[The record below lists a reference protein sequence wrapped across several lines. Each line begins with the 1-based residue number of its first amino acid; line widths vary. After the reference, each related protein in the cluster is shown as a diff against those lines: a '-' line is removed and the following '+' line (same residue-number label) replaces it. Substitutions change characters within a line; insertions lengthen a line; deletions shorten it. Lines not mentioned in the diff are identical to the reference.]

1 MAIVNETGNQI
12 GTKIPTTTTTTKT
25 PVVKKTPAATTPV
38 VAPTQTPEDAAT
50 TASIQ
55 AAQAAKAAADAKAL
69 QDSANA
75 STDAQTAAMNAQ
87 LKFMQNQQAAADAM
101 IAADKAKV
109 ISDARTVLSTVLDS
123 YGLGS
128 MADFVYKNIVTSGVV
143 DMSNPDA
150 VIYAIKTQPEYQKR
164 FAANTKRVSSGLP
177 ELDPASYI
185 AMENSYRNTMKQNGL
200 PEYLYNEDTDFQA
213 LISGDVSPQELQ
225 SRVTEGYNAVAQAD
239 PTVKAQMKEL
249 YGVTDAQLAAYFL
262 DPTKTSPALVE
273 QAKAAN
279 IAARGK
285 ELSGIQLDKLSA
297 QDLVQRGITFDQATQ
312 GFTKIGQM
320 GELNATIGAEQNLT
334 EQQKISGTFG
344 FDIEAQK
351 ALEKKRQG
359 RLAEFN
365 QGGGYARAAGT
376 SAGTI
381 TSGLGISQ

>member
-1 MAIVNETGNQI
+1 MAALNETGTQL
-12 GTKIPTTTTTTKT
+12 GTKITA
-25 PVVKKTPAATTPV
+25 PVVKPIATKPATPAAI
-38 VAPTQTPEDAAT
+38 APGQTAAE
-50 TASIQ
+50 AARIAGIQ
-55 AAQAAKAAADAKAL
+55 AKQAADQQAADKAN

-75 STDAQTAAMNAQ
+75 ATDRQTAAMTAQ
-87 LKFMQNQQAAADAM
+87 TTFMQNQQAASDAM
-101 IAADKAKV
+101 MAADKARV
-109 ISDARTVLSTVLDS
+109 ISDARTVLSTVLAS

-150 VIYAIKTQPEYQKR
+150 IIFALKTQPEYQKR
-164 FAANTKRVSSGLP
+164 FAANATRVANGLP
-177 ELDPASYI
+177 ELDPSSYI
-185 AMENSYRNTMKQNGL
+185 AMENAYRNTMKQNGL
-200 PEYLYNEDTDFQA
+200 PDWLYNEDTDFQA

-225 SRVTEGYNAVAQAD
+225 SRVMDGYNAVAQAD

-249 YGVTDAQLAAYFL
+249 YGIDDAHLAAYFL
-262 DPTKTSPALVE
+262 DPGKTAPALVE

-285 ELSGIQLDKLSA
+285 ELGGIQLDKLSA

-320 GELNATIGAEQNLT
+320 GELNATIGAEQSLS
-334 EQQKISGTFG
+334 EQQKIGATFG
-344 FDIEAQK
+344 FDQEAQK

-365 QGGGYARAAGT
+365 QGGGYARSSGD

>member
-1 MAIVNETGNQI
+1 MAALNETGTQL
-12 GTKIPTTTTTTKT
+12 GTKVVGTTK
-25 PVVKKTPAATTPV
+25 PV
-38 VAPTQTPEDAAT
+38 VATKPATPAKIAPGQTPQQIADTAA
-50 TASIQ
+50 IQ
-55 AAQAAKAAADAKAL
+55 AKQAANQQAADKAL

-75 STDAQTAAMNAQ
+75 SMDAQTAAMNDQ

-101 IAADKAKV
+101 MAADKARV
-109 ISDARTVLSTVLDS
+109 VSDARTVLNTVLAS

-150 VIYAIKTQPEYQKR
+150 IIFALKTQPEYQKR
-164 FAANTKRVSSGLP
+164 FAANTTRVTNGLP

-185 AMENSYRNTMKQNGL
+185 AMENAYRNTMKQNGL
-200 PEYLYNEDTDFQA
+200 PDYLYNEDTDFQA

-225 SRVTEGYNAVAQAD
+225 SRVMDGYNAVAQAD

-262 DPTKTSPALVE
+262 DPKKTAPALVE

-297 QDLVQRGITFDQATQ
+297 QDLVQRGITVDQAAQ

-320 GELNATIGAEQNLT
+320 GELNATIGAEQSLT
-334 EQQKISGTFG
+334 EQQKIGGTFG

-365 QGGGYARAAGT
+365 QGGGYARASGD